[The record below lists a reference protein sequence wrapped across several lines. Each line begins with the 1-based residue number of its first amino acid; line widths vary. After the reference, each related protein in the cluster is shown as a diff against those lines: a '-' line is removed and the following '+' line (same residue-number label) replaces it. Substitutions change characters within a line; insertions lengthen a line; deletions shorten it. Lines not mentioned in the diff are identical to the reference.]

1 MEKQEAVKNILTQK
15 NADALL
21 LTSEVNMHYFCGFSP
36 SEGMVLLTADAGY
49 HIVDSR
55 YTETAERH
63 AEKTGLQVI
72 EITTG
77 FIDTANELLKKHNI
91 TSLLIE
97 NETISLAR
105 YRSFG
110 EKLQA
115 GLLDLGDEIEKLRNV
130 KTADE
135 LDKIETAQKIA
146 EKAYTELLNHIAPG
160 KTEKE
165 LCALF
170 DYLMAKYGSDGV
182 SFDTILLSGPNTSMP
197 HGVPSARKLQKGEFV
212 LMDFGATFEGYHSD
226 TTRTVCLGEPSDE
239 MRRVYTAVLEAQQ
252 TGIQALAP
260 GAKCKDVYAAAYSVL
275 ESYGYAPYFRHSLG
289 HSVGLQIHEGYNA
302 SPKSNDTF
310 APGNVTSIEPG
321 VYLPGKFGV
330 RTEDL
335 LAVTETGKRNFTTL
349 PKELVIL

>member
-135 LDKIETAQKIA
+135 LGKIETAQKIA

-212 LMDFGATFEGYHSD
+212 LMDFGATFAGYHSD

-252 TGIQALAP
+252 AGIQALAP
-260 GAKCKDVYAAAYSVL
+260 GAKCKDIYAAAYSVL

-289 HSVGLQIHEGYNA
+289 HGVGLQIHEGYNA